1 MDITAVAEKPRWK
14 GREKEH
20 LQDLLRPSRPSKTSG
35 KEAKMASQR
44 AVLGR
49 SWGALGASSV
59 LLGAS
64 KNTPRGPKRS
74 QEAPKRS
81 PRANRN
87 GIRAFWGPFGLLLWP
102 LGVLLEFLGDLLGHQ
117 ERFVYRGHS
126 LKRAQGPP
134 KRTPRGAKRLQG
146 GGQERIPT
154 VYELLGALLGS
165 SSGFLG
171 CSWSLLA
178 TSWGTKKGSHNDGIR

>member
-1 MDITAVAEKPRWK
+1 MTYRTTTGAADLERATRGDRRPPWSLTGRPFVDITAVAEKPRWK

-74 QEAPKRS
+74 QEVPKRSPRANPNGIRTFGAPFWAPLVASWGALGVSWRPLWAPSKARIPSGFAQEAPKNTPRGPKRSQEAPKRS

-87 GIRAFWGPFGLLLWP
+87 GIRAF
-102 LGVLLEFLGDLLGHQ
+102 
-117 ERFVYRGHS
+117 
-126 LKRAQGPP
+126 
-134 KRTPRGAKRLQG
+134 
-146 GGQERIPT
+146 
-154 VYELLGALLGS
+154 
-165 SSGFLG
+165 
-171 CSWSLLA
+171 
-178 TSWGTKKGSHNDGIR
+178 